1 MSNWTRRWL
10 AIAMVALLLWGGAGC
25 VFRTVAEQQQK
36 IDALCQLWGS
46 VAAERQ
52 PRGTLVVVLARFRGG
67 DLRQTSNWSVFD
79 HFVLEQPGRWFF
91 GVSPGTYGLAA
102 FEDRNGDRVY
112 QPGESALRVDER
124 RLIQC
129 QPGTVM
135 HDIALV
141 IPEGGR
147 LRVEGPLDIGA
158 LEGRSIHD
166 QMRVSLLSL
175 MVNGDVVTLDDP
187 RFARENANKGLWQPF
202 DFLFDVHAG
211 LYFLGPYDANKVP
224 VLFVHGI
231 TGTPTDFRFLIEHLD
246 QRKFQPWVFYYPSG
260 GHLDYVADVLNQLVT
275 QQQARLGFRR
285 LLVVAH
291 SMGGLVARAFVLKHH
306 ASSTHADMPLF
317 VSLSSPW
324 GGHAGAELGVK
335 HAPAVVRSWYDMAP
349 DSPFLRSIFFQGEGP
364 DAPRRGLPDSLRHHL
379 LFGFTASESGDGV
392 VSLASQLR
400 PEAQDD
406 ATRLHGFTTT
416 HTGILKMPEVSQRLN
431 RLLDEARERQAA
443 E

>member
-1 MSNWTRRWL
+1 
-10 AIAMVALLLWGGAGC
+10 MVALLLGGGAGC

-46 VAAERQ
+46 VATERQ
-52 PRGTLVVVLARFRGG
+52 SQGTLVVVLARFRGG

-79 HFVLEQPGRWFF
+79 HFVLEQSGRWFF
-91 GVSPGTYGLAA
+91 AVSPGTYGLAA
-102 FEDRNGDRVY
+102 FEDSNGDRIY

-129 QPGTVM
+129 QPGTEVR
-135 HDIALV
+135 DIALA

-147 LRVEGPLDIGA
+147 LRVEGGLDMRA

-166 QMRVSLLSL
+166 QMRLSLLSL

-202 DFLFDVHAG
+202 DFLFDVRAG
-211 LYFLGPYDANKVP
+211 LYFLGPYDAKKAP

-231 TGTPTDFRFLIEHLD
+231 TGTPMDFRFLIENLD

-260 GHLDYVADVLNQLVT
+260 GHLDYIAGVLNQLIT

-306 ASSTHADMPLF
+306 ASSTHADIPLF

-324 GGHAGAELGVK
+324 DGHAGAELGVK

-364 DAPRRGLPDSLRHHL
+364 NAPRRGLPDSVRHHL
-379 LFGFTASESGDGV
+379 LFGFTETEAGDGV

-406 ATRLHGFTTT
+406 ATRLHGYQAT
-416 HTGILKMPEVSQRLN
+416 HTGILKMPEVSKRLN